1 MFGHLILNM
10 KDSSALHALIRAG
23 ENMDTSFVHPIQEVE
38 RELGRKTKSLT
49 VLLMLS
55 KQRAQLWL
63 LEKKFVIFS
72 GNII

>member
-1 MFGHLILNM
+1 M
-10 KDSSALHALIRAG
+10 S
-23 ENMDTSFVHPIQEVE
+23 IQKVE

-72 GNII
+72 ENII

>member
-10 KDSSALHALIRAG
+10 KDSSAMHALIRAR